1 MRHLVAL
8 LTLSILSGAAPA
20 ASAKPPKPDVGAG
33 HVTWFDLVTTD
44 IPKSKDFYGKLFGW
58 TFTSLPG
65 YGDHAVEIVS
75 GRPIGTIRKEA
86 GAVGKNSGVV
96 YIQVDDM
103 LASCAKARSLG
114 GTIPEGFPFDL
125 DGGGGSVAL
134 VVDPVGQSI
143 GMYSR
148 KSPPKK
154 AK

>member
-8 LTLSILSGAAPA
+8 LTLWFLCGAAPA

-44 IPKSKDFYGKLFGW
+44 VSKSKNFYGKLFGW

-75 GRPIGTIRKEA
+75 GRPIGTIRKQD
-86 GAVGKNSGVV
+86 GKVGTNSGVV

-103 LASCAKARSLG
+103 LASCARAKSLG

-125 DGGGGSVAL
+125 GGGGGAVAL
-134 VVDPVGQSI
+134 VIDPVGQSI

-148 KSPPKK
+148 QSLPQQ